1 MYVRH
6 ATRQHSLKS
15 VVEQFVTMED
25 KEQIQDYLRN
35 RLEIEINNTRITITS
50 CTMSTIRWLQ
60 RYSHCYSILCS
71 FFCIPLWI
79 LILPIAF
86 TFDICIFTIAAII
99 FIIVF
104 IVHILFAPCALTY
117 RFSSCLD
124 AWNPANI
131 YRYSLIEALRWF
143 QTSIAIFDVMWSIY
157 CGSGKIENGVPICC
171 NFCCCSGC
179 HESCHQA
186 TRINI
191 SGQPCTI
198 L

>member
-1 MYVRH
+1 
-6 ATRQHSLKS
+6 
-15 VVEQFVTMED
+15 MED
-25 KEQIQDYLRN
+25 KELLKDYLRN
-35 RLEIEINNTRITITS
+35 RLETEINNARLTTTS

-60 RYSHCYSILCS
+60 RYAHCYSILCS

-86 TFDICIFTIAAII
+86 AFDICIYIIASII

-104 IVHILFAPCALTY
+104 IVHFLIAPCTLTY

-143 QTSIAIFDVMWSIY
+143 QTVVSFFDVMWMCY
-157 CGSGKIENGVPICC
+157 CGSGEIENGAPIFCIY
-171 NFCCCSGC
+171 CCCSGC

-186 TRINI
+186 TKIEIRD
-191 SGQPCTI
+191 QPCTI